1 MKFDLLKSKY
11 IKHLEQNDKLAELT
25 VRNYVNDI
33 NTFKQYLESQSQK
46 NIRELNK
53 EDFRYYFVFL
63 FEQNYARSSVI
74 RKISALRRFI
84 GWLILNGYLKED
96 PLPIART
103 IKKEK
108 RLPRFLSYENIDL
121 LMSVPDTSNKLG
133 IRDRSLLELIYSA
146 GLRVSEVKDL
156 QINNINLTTR
166 EIKVR
171 GKGSK
176 QRICLIGPTSANWL
190 ETYLNKVR
198 HSLIKSNSQP
208 NVFLNRFGGVLSTR
222 SIQAKIK
229 TYGSKIG
236 LDGVHPHTLRH
247 SFATHLLDSGTDLRI
262 VQDLLGHTSPE
273 TTQIYTHITMAAARR
288 AYISAHPLAQED
300 GL

>member
-11 IKHLEQNDKLAELT
+11 IEHLVQRGKLAELT
-25 VRNYVNDI
+25 MRNYVNDI
-33 NTFKQYLESQSQK
+33 NTFKKYLDSEKQK
-46 NIRELNK
+46 NIGELNK
-53 EDFRYYFVFL
+53 EDFRSYFVFL
-63 FEQNYARSSVI
+63 FEHNYARSSVI
-74 RKISALRRFI
+74 RKISALRGFI

-96 PLPIART
+96 PLPIARA
-103 IKKEK
+103 IKKEN
-108 RLPRFLSYENIDL
+108 RLPRFLSYENINL

-133 IRDRSLLELIYSA
+133 IRDRSLLEIIYSA
-146 GLRVSEVKDL
+146 GLRVSEIKDL
-156 QINNINLTTR
+156 QINSINLTTR
-166 EIKVR
+166 EIRVR

-190 ETYLNKVR
+190 EMYLNKAR
-198 HSLIKSNSQP
+198 PSLIKSNSPP
-208 NVFLNRFGGVLSTR
+208 NVYLNRLGGVLSVR

-229 TYGSKIG
+229 TYASKIG

-273 TTQIYTHITMAAARR
+273 TTQIYTHVTMTAARR
-288 AYISAHPLAQED
+288 AYITAHPLARED
-300 GL
+300 VL

>member
-1 MKFDLLKSKY
+1 MNFIELKSKY
-11 IKHLEQNDKLAELT
+11 IKQLEQNGKLAELT
-25 VRNYVNDI
+25 IHSYANDI
-33 NTFKQYLESQSQK
+33 NTFGRYLESENK
-46 NIRELNK
+46 NIEGMNK
-53 EDFRYYFVFL
+53 EDFRSYFVFL
-63 FEQNYARSSVI
+63 FEHEYVRASVI
-74 RKISALRRFI
+74 RKISVLRGFI
-84 GWLILNGYLKED
+84 GWLILNGFLKED
-96 PLPIART
+96 PLPIARN

-108 RLPRFLSYENIDL
+108 RLPRFLSYENINL

-133 IRDRSLLELIYSA
+133 IRDRSFLELIYSA

-176 QRICLIGPTSANWL
+176 QRICLIGPMSANWL
-190 ETYLNKVR
+190 EMYLNKVR
-198 HSLIKSNSQP
+198 PSLVRGNSTSN
-208 NVFLNRFGGVLSTR
+208 VYLNRFGGTLSVG
-222 SIQAKIK
+222 SIQSKIK
-229 TYGSKIG
+229 TYASKVG

-273 TTQIYTHITMAAARR
+273 TTQIYTHITMTSARKS
-288 AYISAHPLAQED
+288 YLSAHPLAQED
-300 GL
+300 GV